1 MTLKHPVGPHITTF
15 DILRMVAAGVEF
27 DPLEFSVQIMQE
39 YGGFARVQAGPVPYY
54 QVTVP
59 ELVHQILVTDA
70 AKYHKPKRMRDAL
83 KAFAGNGLLLSEG
96 DFWKRQ
102 RKLAQPAFHSKRI
115 ETYANTMVDYT
126 EHMLESWRAG
136 GEILLDREMMKL
148 TLSIV
153 SKTLF
158 DAEVAS
164 DAARVGVLLTD
175 VLEASNNRLMAV
187 FSLPEWIR
195 TPGRRRTERAM
206 HELDGIIQRFI
217 DERRRSGQ
225 DKGDLLSMLLMA
237 VDETGSMDDKQLR
250 DEAMTLFIAGHETT
264 AMALTWSW
272 YLLAQNPDK
281 LAKLQAELDTVLA
294 GRAPTLA
301 DLPNLPYTEMVV
313 KEAMRL
319 YPPAPGVSREPIEPV
334 SIAGFDVPQGSLM
347 NIQFFAMHRDPG
359 YFPEPERFLP
369 ERFDKAN
376 AASIP
381 DYAYLPF
388 GGGPRVCIGNMFA
401 MMEARLA
408 LAAMAQR
415 FELALV
421 PGQTVRPRQTLTIR
435 PATSIRMT
443 LTQRQPSRQYHPEA
457 VPV

>member
-1 MTLKHPVGPHITTF
+1 MIQKHPAGPNISTF
-15 DILRMVAAGVEF
+15 DILRMALSGVEF
-27 DPLEFSVQIMQE
+27 DPLEFSYQMMQE
-39 YGGFARVQAGPVPYY
+39 YGGFTRVQAGPIAYY
-54 QVTVP
+54 QITVP
-59 ELVHQILVTDA
+59 ELIHQILVTDA

-83 KAFAGNGLLLSEG
+83 KSFAGNGLLLSEG

-115 ETYANTMVDYT
+115 ESYATTMVDYT
-126 EHMLESWRAG
+126 YRMLEGWRAG
-136 GEILLDREMMKL
+136 AEILLDREMMKL

-158 DAEVAS
+158 DADVAS

-187 FSLPEWIR
+187 FTLPEWIK
-195 TPGRRRTERAM
+195 TPGRRRTERAVR
-206 HELDGIIQRFI
+206 ELDAIIQRFI

-225 DKGDLLSMLLMA
+225 DKGDLLSMLLLA

-264 AMALTWSW
+264 AMALTWAW
-272 YLLAQNPDK
+272 YLLSQHPDK
-281 LAKLQAELDTVLA
+281 LAKLQTELDTALA

-301 DLPNLPYTEMVV
+301 DLPNLPYTEMVI

-334 SIAGFDVPQGSLM
+334 SIAGFDVPAGSLI

-376 AASIP
+376 TASIP

-408 LAAMAQR
+408 LAAIAQR

-421 PGQTVRPRQTLTIR
+421 PGQTVKPRQTLTIR

-443 LTQRQPSRQYHPEA
+443 LKQRQPARQHETMPA
-457 VPV
+457 